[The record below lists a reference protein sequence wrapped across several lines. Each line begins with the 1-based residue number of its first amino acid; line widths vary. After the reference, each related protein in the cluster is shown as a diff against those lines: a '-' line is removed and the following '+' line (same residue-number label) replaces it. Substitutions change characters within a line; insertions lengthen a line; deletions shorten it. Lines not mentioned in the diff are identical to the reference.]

1 MAVWSAVG
9 PLVGVIIG
17 GAITWAQQ
25 GRANKHQSER
35 EWNLFLIQTVS
46 QLQDEINAADAYL
59 AKLNAQ
65 LKLARAGK
73 MNFEH
78 FDVPMDR
85 FNQISGL
92 SSRLENVDLS
102 ERIRVW
108 AAGAIER
115 ATNPD
120 NTAEDADAK
129 RMGTERMAIIDELG
143 KLLRTYYARSR

>member
-9 PLVGVIIG
+9 PLVGIIIG
-17 GAITWAQQ
+17 GAITWSQQ
-25 GRANKHQSER
+25 GRANKRQSER

-65 LKLARAGK
+65 LKLAREGK
-73 MNFEH
+73 QNFEH

-85 FNQISGL
+85 FNQIGGL
-92 SSRLENVDLS
+92 SSRLESVDLS

-108 AAGAIER
+108 AGGAMQR
-115 ATNPD
+115 AVNPD
-120 NTAEDADAK
+120 NTAADADAI
-129 RMGTERMAIIDELG
+129 RMATERMAIIDELG
-143 KLLRTYYARSR
+143 KLLHTYYARSR